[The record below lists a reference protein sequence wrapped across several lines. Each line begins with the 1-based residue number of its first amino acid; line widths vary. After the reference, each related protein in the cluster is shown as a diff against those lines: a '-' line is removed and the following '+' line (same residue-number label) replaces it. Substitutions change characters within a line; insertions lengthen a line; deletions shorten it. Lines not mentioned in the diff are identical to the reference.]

1 MYDLIIRNARVY
13 PMNGSARQAD
23 VDSIAVQDGRIAALG
38 VPDDASAVDTIDADG
53 RVLMPG
59 LVDCHTHVLYAGH
72 RMDEHT
78 RKLEGASY
86 EEIARAGGGILSTVN
101 SVRAADEEQLVQESL
116 PRVRA
121 LLKEGVTT
129 LEVKS
134 GYGLDTAS
142 ELKMLRAI
150 RHLDRES
157 PIRIS
162 PTFLGAHSIP
172 KDRGREAY
180 MEELLRE
187 TLPEVV
193 KQGLADTCDIYVEK
207 IAFTVA
213 DMERLFAQAA
223 EAGLRLRAHTDQL
236 SNMGATRR
244 AAELGALSCDHL
256 EYTEAEDIRAMA
268 EHGTAAVIL
277 PGAFYFLRETKKP
290 PIAGF
295 REAGIPMAVSTD
307 INPGSSPVVSL
318 QAAMH
323 MAAIF
328 FGMTAEEILL
338 GVTQHAARAMGEGE
352 ERGSIEIGKWAD
364 LTLWDMPAP
373 EFLIYQL
380 GGIRPDI
387 VFAGGQAA

>member
-1 MYDLIIRNARVY
+1 VYDLIIRNARVY
-13 PMNGSARQAD
+13 PMAGSVAQAKY
-23 VDSIAVQDGRIAALG
+23 DSIAVQDGRIAALG
-38 VPDDASAVDTIDADG
+38 VAADAPALETMDAKG

-72 RMDEHT
+72 RMDEHA

-86 EEIARAGGGILSTVN
+86 EEIARSGGGILSTVTA
-101 SVRAADEEQLVQESL
+101 VREASEDALVAQSL
-116 PRVRA
+116 PRVNA
-121 LLKEGVTT
+121 MQAEGVT
-129 LEVKS
+129 LMEAKS
-134 GYGLDTAS
+134 GYGLDTDN

-150 RHLDRES
+150 RHLDRQT
-157 PIRIS
+157 PVKLS

-180 MEELLRE
+180 MDELVE
-187 TLPEVV
+187 TTLPAVIQE
-193 KQGLADTCDIYVEK
+193 GLADTCDIYVEK

-213 DMERLFAQAA
+213 DMERLFTAA
-223 EAGLRLRAHTDQL
+223 REGGLRLRAHTDQL
-236 SNMGATRR
+236 SNMAATRR

-256 EYTEAEDIRAMA
+256 EYTEADDIQAMA
-268 EHGTAAVIL
+268 KHGTAAVLL
-277 PGAFYFLRETKKP
+277 PGAFYFLRETKLP
-290 PIAGF
+290 PITGF

-338 GVTQHAARAMGEGE
+338 GATLNAARAMGEA
-352 ERGSIEIGKWAD
+352 ERHGSIEIGKQAD
-364 LTLWDMPAP
+364 LTLWDIPGP
-373 EFLIYQL
+373 EFLVYQL
-380 GGIRPDI
+380 GGVRPEKI
-387 VFAGGQAA
+387 YIGGHPA

>member
-1 MYDLIIRNARVY
+1 
-13 PMNGSARQAD
+13 MNGSARQAGY
-23 VDSIAVQDGRIAALG
+23 DSVAVQDGRIAALG
-38 VPDDASAVDTIDADG
+38 VADDEPAVDSLDAGG

-59 LVDCHTHVLYAGH
+59 LIDCHTHVLYAGH

-86 EEIARAGGGILSTVN
+86 EEIARAGGGILSTV
-101 SVRAADEEQLVQESL
+101 SAVREADEEELVRQSL

-121 LLKEGVTT
+121 MLAEGVTT
-129 LEVKS
+129 LEAKS
-134 GYGLDTAS
+134 GYGLDTAN

-150 RHLDRES
+150 RQMDRQTPMHL
-157 PIRIS
+157 S

-172 KDRGREAY
+172 KDRRREDY
-180 MEELLRE
+180 MDELVNE
-187 TLPEVV
+187 TLPEVARHR
-193 KQGLADTCDIYVEK
+193 LAETCDIYVER

-213 DMERLFAQAA
+213 DMERLFAAA
-223 EAGLRLRAHTDQL
+223 TDAGLRLRAHTDQL

-256 EYTEAEDIRAMA
+256 EYTEDADIQAMA
-268 EHGTAAVIL
+268 RHGTAAVLL

-290 PIAGF
+290 PIDGF
-295 REAGIPMAVSTD
+295 RKAGIPMAVSTD

-318 QAAMH
+318 HTAMH

-338 GVTQHAARAMGEGE
+338 GVTSHAARAMGEAD
-352 ERGSIEIGKWAD
+352 ERGSIEIGKQAD

-380 GGIRPDI
+380 GGQRPDHI
-387 VFAGGQAA
+387 FVGGQSA

>member
-1 MYDLIIRNARVY
+1 
-13 PMNGSARQAD
+13 MNGSARQAD

>member
-1 MYDLIIRNARVY
+1 MC
-13 PMNGSARQAD
+13 GSARQAEY
-23 VDSIAVQDGRIAALG
+23 DSVAVQDGRIAALG
-38 VPDDASAVDTIDADG
+38 VADDAPAVESLDAAG

-78 RKLEGASY
+78 RKLEGATY

-101 SVRAADEEQLVQESL
+101 AVRKADETELVRQSL
-116 PRVRA
+116 PRVQA
-121 LLKEGVTT
+121 MLAEGVTT
-129 LEVKS
+129 MEAKS
-134 GYGLDTAS
+134 GYGLDTAN

-150 RHLDRES
+150 RQMNRQTPMHL
-157 PIRIS
+157 S

-172 KDRGREAY
+172 KGRSREEY
-180 MEELLRE
+180 MDELVNK

-193 KQGLADTCDIYVEK
+193 KEGLADTCDIYVEK
-207 IAFTVA
+207 IAFTVS
-213 DMERLFAQAA
+213 DMERLFSKAA
-223 EAGLRLRAHTDQL
+223 EAGLRLRVHSDQL
-236 SNMGATRR
+236 SNMGASRR

-256 EYTEAEDIRAMA
+256 EYTDDSDIQAMA
-268 EHGTAAVIL
+268 EHGTAAVLL

-290 PIAGF
+290 PIEGF
-295 REAGIPMAVSTD
+295 RKAGIPMAVSTD

-328 FGMTAEEILL
+328 FGMTAEEILM
-338 GVTQHAARAMGEGE
+338 GVSCNAARAMGVAD
-352 ERGSIEIGKWAD
+352 ERGSIEIGKRAD
-364 LTLWDMPAP
+364 LTLWDLPAP

-380 GGIRPDI
+380 GGLRPDHI
-387 VFAGGQAA
+387 FVGGQAA